1 MAPFKSTQ
9 SFSVGTFLKTFRNRD
24 AVGDD
29 ALNSPVRTETA
40 APNVNATGGTKVPYS
55 ESPDG
60 RTYHIFT
67 DADVGPATFFTVT
80 STGGETIE
88 VLLVAGGGGGGPG
101 GDSAGGGGGA
111 GGLVYRHSVP
121 ISAQAYP
128 MVIGPGGSGKN
139 NGGDTTGF
147 SLTALGGGQGCGR
160 EGVPSG
166 GPSTPGGSGGGGGS
180 YPSYPNVSE
189 GSGTQ
194 PGQNPGVPNLTQ
206 YGNPGYSP
214 NDSPAPNYYPGTG
227 GSGNAGNNR
236 TVNATFPNSSTIISE
251 APPAISSKN
260 LARGGYYS
268 PPGAPTPWAN
278 DDYGSGG
285 RGTPGAN
292 AGGMDGVV
300 VVRYGIDP

>member
-9 SFSVGTFLKTFRNRD
+9 SFSVGQFLKTFRNRD
-24 AVGDD
+24 AVGDTEYD
-29 ALNSPVRTETA
+29 ALNSLVRTERGQ
-40 APNVNATGGTKVPYS
+40 PGVEATGGTMIPYTA
-55 ESPDG
+55 SPDA

-67 DADVGPATFFTVT
+67 SSDNFTVT
-80 STGGETIE
+80 STGGEAIE
-88 VLLVAGGGGGGPG
+88 VLLIAAGGGGGNGQ
-101 GDSAGGGGGA
+101 DSHAGGGGA

-128 MVIGPGGSGKN
+128 IVIGSGGSGAA
-139 NGGDTTGF
+139 NGGNTTGF
-147 SLTALGGGQGCGR
+147 SLTALGGGQGSGR
-160 EGVPSG
+160 SSG
-166 GPSTPGGSGGGGGS
+166 AGTSGGSGGAGS
-180 YPSYPNVSE
+180 AYTAQPNVNA
-189 GSGTQ
+189 GPGTQ

-214 NDSPAPNYYPGTG
+214 NDSGDTNYYVRTG

-236 TVNATFPNSSTIISE
+236 AVNATFPNSSTIISE
-251 APPAISSKN
+251 APPAISTKN

-292 AGGMDGVV
+292 AGGIDGVV

>member
-24 AVGDD
+24 AVGPA
-29 ALNSPVRTETA
+29 ALNSPVRTETG
-40 APNVNATGGTKVPYS
+40 APTVKASGGTKVPHND
-55 ESPDG
+55 SPDG

-67 DADVGPATFFTVT
+67 SNANFTVT
-80 STGGETIE
+80 STGNTETIE

-160 EGVPSG
+160 PPGNAAS
-166 GPSTPGGSGGGGGS
+166 SGGSGGGGS
-180 YPSYPNVSE
+180 PPAPSSSAAP
-189 GSGTQ
+189 GTQ
-194 PGQNPGVPNLTQ
+194 PSLNPGVPNLTQ

-214 NDSPAPNYYPGTG
+214 SDSGATNYYVTTG